1 VHADVHSAPVV
12 FVSAAQLPF
21 GQMWKLVLQAGT
33 QAVPLQLTVPF
44 TGGVQVRHDGPQ
56 AALVSLDTQVGAAVV
71 PRRQK
76 PGVLQTTRQLRLP
89 GLATLSHAAL
99 PLAGGAGHAVQEVAP
114 HELTAVLATQ
124 APVPA
129 GQRWKPA
136 LQAVPH

>member
-1 VHADVHSAPVV
+1 MHSAPVV

-21 GQMWKLVLQAGT
+21 GQMWKSVLQAGT

>member
-1 VHADVHSAPVV
+1 VHSAPVV

-21 GQMWKLVLQAGT
+21 GQMWKSVLQAGT

-89 GLATLSHAAL
+89 GLATLSHAAM
-99 PLAGGAGHAVQEVAP
+99 PLAGGAGQAVQEVAP